1 MKIKRTKQRKVTDSA
16 SVDAVKQLI
25 KILWKE

>member
-1 MKIKRTKQRKVTDSA
+1 MKIKRFKQRKVTDSA
-16 SVDAVKQLI
+16 SIDAVKQLI